1 MQGGGFPS
9 EFLDDGRES
18 FGADAGLEE
27 GDEDAERVF
36 GEPGVEEGADAVGDW
51 DIEGRGVHGGGRGGG
66 EGERSAEGKGEG
78 CTFTRE
84 GTNSSQP
91 RNAIVDVVL
100 TVKSFLR
107 ALEAHR
113 VHIGWPKV

>member
-66 EGERSAEGKGEG
+66 GRGAKRGGKRRGMH
-78 CTFTRE
+78 FH
-84 GTNSSQP
+84 
-91 RNAIVDVVL
+91 A
-100 TVKSFLR
+100 
-107 ALEAHR
+107 
-113 VHIGWPKV
+113 